1 MTPIRAAPH
10 SLQQRSALGQYLVGL
25 SDMDDLSTHGYTRL
39 IDSPDVS
46 MAVDWLA
53 GIISNTTIQ
62 LMKNT
67 PDGDIRVKNELSKF
81 LDISPYSMGTRKT
94 LVAWIVS
101 YMLTEGRGNACV
113 LPITSNGLLQDL
125 VPLPGATPVCLD
137 GSDMNYVIEW
147 KGRRLDPQNV
157 LHFVYHP
164 DLNHPWRG
172 RGIEVPLR
180 DVLKNL
186 RQAAVTTNGF
196 MSDKWKPSLIV
207 KVDALA
213 DEFSDAEG
221 RRRLL
226 DEYVA
231 NQKAG
236 EPWVIPGDL
245 IDVKDVKP
253 LSLADLAIADNV
265 EMDKRAV
272 AAMIGV
278 PPFAVGIGSYNQSE
292 YNATIR
298 TTVKNIVTTI
308 QTEIT
313 KKLIISPDLYIR
325 MNEWKLYSYEV
336 KDLATVGCDLYI
348 RGIASGN
355 EVRDMIGWGPVKGL
369 DERVI
374 LENYIPAGMIGDQK
388 KLNQNKNGGNDDGN

>member
-1 MTPIRAAPH
+1 M
-10 SLQQRSALGQYLVGL
+10 QQRSELGQYLVGL
-25 SDMDDLSTHGYTRL
+25 SDMDDLSTRGYTRL

-46 MAVDWLA
+46 MGVDWLA
-53 GIISNTTIQ
+53 GIISNATIQ
-62 LMKNT
+62 LIKNT
-67 PDGDIRVKNELSKF
+67 PDGDVRVKNELSKF
-81 LDISPYSMGTRKT
+81 LDISPYSLGTRKT
-94 LVAWIVS
+94 LIAWIVS

-113 LPITSNGLLQDL
+113 LPVTSGGLLQDL
-125 VPLPGATPVCLD
+125 VPMPGAIPVCLD

-164 DLNHPWRG
+164 DLLHPWRG

-186 RQAAVTTNGF
+186 RQAAITTNGF
-196 MSDKWKPSLIV
+196 MSSEWKPSLIV
-207 KVDALA
+207 KVDAMA
-213 DEFSDAEG
+213 DEFADPAG
-221 RRRLL
+221 RRQLL

-236 EPWVIPGDL
+236 EPWVIPGEL

-265 EMDKRAV
+265 ELDKRSV
-272 AAMIGV
+272 AGMIGV
-278 PPFAVGIGSYNQSE
+278 PPFAVGVGSYNQAE
-292 YNATIR
+292 YNAAIR
-298 TTVKNIVTTI
+298 TTAKNIVTVI
-308 QTEIT
+308 QTEMT
-313 KKLIISPDLYIR
+313 KKLIISPDMYVR
-325 MNEWKLYSYEV
+325 MNEWKLCNYEV

-355 EVRDMIGWGPVKGL
+355 EVRDLIGWSSVKGL

-388 KLNQNKNGGNDDGN
+388 KLNQNGGKSDE